1 MIYDVLVGR
10 YLRLC
15 MSILGCS
22 IARRYIPNG
31 TWVTGR
37 TRDCGLLLHFDHM
50 QTIWLQRLATD
61 SNTTTFTSR
70 RAPVLSTC
78 RTHGEDCFLC
88 CKKAINVCFLASHFS
103 GFQGYLPRA
112 TLHRLPLGDL
122 AYLHH
127 RGTIT
132 VATYEA
138 ADTSPTSSPQ
148 SLVPQNWL
156 KCKFEAGHD
165 A

>member
-61 SNTTTFTSR
+61 SNTITFTSR
-70 RAPVLSTC
+70 RVLVLSTC
-78 RTHGEDCFLC
+78 RTHREDCFCAARSCQCLFPGEPLFWFSRVPASC
-88 CKKAINVCFLASHFS
+88 NASPFAIGRFGQSPPPRHNDCGHLRSRRYFS
-103 GFQGYLPRA
+103 NLVS
-112 TLHRLPLGDL
+112 TIV
-122 AYLHH
+122 
-127 RGTIT
+127 GT
-132 VATYEA
+132 
-138 ADTSPTSSPQ
+138 PK
-148 SLVPQNWL
+148 LVEVQI
-156 KCKFEAGHD
+156 
-165 A
+165 